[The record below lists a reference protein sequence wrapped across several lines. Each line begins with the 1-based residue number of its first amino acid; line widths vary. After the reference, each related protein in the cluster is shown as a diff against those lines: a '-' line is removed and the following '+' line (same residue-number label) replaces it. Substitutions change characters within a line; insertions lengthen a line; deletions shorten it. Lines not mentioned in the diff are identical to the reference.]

1 MEVLASWAWDVES
14 GKVTEIELQQWK
26 AQLQQADCTVL
37 PTCGDKWVSLNPNT
51 GLVCVCDDE
60 KIQEEFSEELE
71 NLHFLQLNSVHHSR
85 ITSNK
90 HGGQNLQPFYVALGV
105 PLLSQVCNKCF
116 VGGTYLF
123 LMALSLARNN
133 KYAVCHC
140 SGFPR

>member
-37 PTCGDKWVSLNPNT
+37 PTCGDKWVSLYPNA

-60 KIQEEFSEELE
+60 KIQEEFSKELE

-85 ITSNK
+85 ITSDK
-90 HGGQNLQPFYVALGV
+90 RGGQNLQPFYVALGV
-105 PLLSQVCNKCF
+105 PLLSQVWNKCF
-116 VGGTYLF
+116 VGVHI
-123 LMALSLARNN
+123 SLLWSSA
-133 KYAVCHC
+133 
-140 SGFPR
+140 